1 MRKKLLSILA
11 LLCLTVTSAWA
22 QWTGGTYTATAN
34 ETINSTI
41 NVTAD
46 ATLTINAGVT
56 VTVNRSITVA
66 NDKTL
71 TIDGPGT
78 LTVYGTD
85 GADGTDG
92 SDGKDGVAAI
102 TGNIIV
108 KGATVNATGGVAG
121 NGGDSSTGNGG
132 KGATGARGLSNGTV
146 TIYYGTIN
154 ATGGKGGNGGNST
167 AGTGG
172 NGGQGGY
179 AKAEQHL
186 ENLYYYG
193 GTVNFTSGVVGNGG
207 TGTSGNGTTPGR
219 RKAFAHDILT
229 LENTQV
235 TLTGDGANITP
246 ITTNPTVNIYN
257 TVNIVP
263 NVVASGDCGTN
274 VTWTL
279 TSDGVMT
286 ISGTGAMANYSSF
299 KPKVPWDSYKAS
311 ITSVVI
317 ESGVTRIGEF
327 AFNQCTSLA
336 SVTIP
341 TGVTSIGNYAFQ
353 NCSTLE
359 EITLPAGVMTLGN
372 SVFQNC
378 SKLSS
383 VTLPDLMT
391 SIGQNAF
398 YGCIALETITLPAGL
413 TTINN
418 QTFFNCSSLASITL
432 PASLTT
438 IGTSVFS
445 GCAAL
450 ANFIVDANSNSFAT
464 EDGVLFNKDKTKL
477 VRYPQGKSGSTY
489 TIPTS
494 VTTIDKYAFSYC
506 SSLTEITLPDAL
518 TTIDNYA
525 FRYCNGLTEV
535 NIPASVTSIEY
546 YAFAD
551 CSNLATVTLNSNPYI
566 NDAFKGIA
574 DGAAVTM
581 NLTANAA
588 GGAYW
593 MTFYNETQNFEA
605 DANTQIFK
613 AALTGTKLELTE
625 LTTDQ
630 TVTKDKPVILKST
643 AGTITM
649 TLTSTASGN
658 DFDGNSLEG
667 VWDPEGQPG
676 TAGNI
681 FVLNNGTGGVGFYRL
696 ATGKT
701 LGVGKAYL
709 TYSGSLAPEFLGF
722 GETTSIDATLVNS
735 EKVNSV
741 VYDLQGRKVAQPTK
755 GLYIVNGKKVV
766 IK

>member
-1 MRKKLLSILA
+1 MKKRLLSILA

-22 QWTGGTYTATAN
+22 GTQATGYFESCTAHHGSIRVKGWAYDPDQPATSIQVHAYIWYGSSVGTTKEERLPAVGINANIERSDVNEAKGITGAHGFDQYIDVPAGTYTVQVFA
-34 ETINSTI
+34 I
-41 NVTAD
+41 
-46 ATLTINAGVT
+46 
-56 VTVNRSITVA
+56 
-66 NDKTL
+66 DKTG
-71 TIDGPGT
+71 DGNP
-78 LTVYGTD
+78 
-85 GADGTDG
+85 
-92 SDGKDGVAAI
+92 KI
-102 TGNIIV
+102 P
-108 KGATVNATGGVAG
+108 
-121 NGGDSSTGNGG
+121 
-132 KGATGARGLSNGTV
+132 
-146 TIYYGTIN
+146 
-154 ATGGKGGNGGNST
+154 
-167 AGTGG
+167 
-172 NGGQGGY
+172 
-179 AKAEQHL
+179 
-186 ENLYYYG
+186 
-193 GTVNFTSGVVGNGG
+193 
-207 TGTSGNGTTPGR
+207 GTSGNPATYT
-219 RKAFAHDILT
+219 
-229 LENTQV
+229 V
-235 TLTGDGANITP
+235 TVTDPYNITYDANGGSDAP
-246 ITTNPTVNIYN
+246 AAQQKGEYVQMNLSAAKPTRDGYVFKEWN
-257 TVNIVP
+257 TAQDGSGISYAP
-263 NVVASGDCGTN
+263 GAAYTADGDATLYAQWLKIDASGDCGTG
-274 VTWTL
+274 VTYSL
-279 TSDGVMT
+279 TEDGKLT
-286 ISGTGAMANYSSF
+286 ISGSGAMANYSSF
-299 KPKVPWDSYKAS
+299 KPKAPWDGYKTS

-317 ESGVTRIGEF
+317 ESGVTSIGES

-341 TGVTSIGNYAFQ
+341 TGVTSIGNSAFSG
-353 NCSTLE
+353 CSTLE
-359 EITLPAGVMTLGN
+359 TITLPAGVMTLGN

-566 NDAFKGIA
+566 NNAFKGIA

-593 MTFYNETQNFEA
+593 LTFYNENHNFEA

-625 LTTDQ
+625 LKTDQ
-630 TVTKDKPVILKST
+630 TVTKDNPVILKST

-681 FVLNNGTGGVGFYRL
+681 FVLNNGAQGVGFYRL

-709 TYSGSLAPEFLGF
+709 TSTATARDFFGF
-722 GETTSIDATLVNS
+722 GDVTAIRGIENGQLTIDNY
-735 EKVNSV
+735 
-741 VYDLQGRKVAQPTK
+741 YDLQGRRVAQPTK

>member
-71 TIDGPGT
+71 TIVGPGT
-78 LTVYGTD
+78 LTVYGLD
-85 GADGTDG
+85 GADGTNG
-92 SDGKDGVAAI
+92 SDGTNSVAAI
-102 TGNIIV
+102 TGNITV
-108 KGATVNATGGVAG
+108 KGATVNAIGGAAG

-132 KGATGARGLSNGTV
+132 NGAVGARGLSNGTV

-167 AGTGG
+167 AGQGG

-179 AKAEQHL
+179 AKAEQNS

-193 GTVNFTSGVVGNGG
+193 GTVNFTSGAVGKGG

-219 RKAFAHDILT
+219 RKAFAHNILT

-246 ITTNPTVNIYN
+246 ATKPTVNNYY

-263 NVVASGDCGTN
+263 NVVASGNCGTTGHESD

-279 TSDGVMT
+279 TSDDVMT
-286 ISGTGAMANYSSF
+286 ISGTGAMADYATSNAQ
-299 KPKVPWDSYKAS
+299 PWKNNRTS
-311 ITSVVI
+311 ITSIVVG
-317 ESGVTRIGEF
+317 ENVTHIGNNTF
-327 AFNQCTSLA
+327 TSCTNATSVLLPTTLTSIGRNAFLGCNNASLTSISIPA
-336 SVTIP
+336 S
-341 TGVTSIGNYAFQ
+341 VTSIGNYAFKD
-353 NCSTLE
+353 CSNLATVN
-359 EITLPAGVMTLGN
+359 IGSGV
-372 SVFQNC
+372 
-378 SKLSS
+378 
-383 VTLPDLMT
+383 T
-391 SIGQNAF
+391 SIGSQAF
-398 YGCIALETITLPAGL
+398 AGCT
-413 TTINN
+413 
-418 QTFFNCSSLASITL
+418 SL
-432 PASLTT
+432 
-438 IGTSVFS
+438 GTV
-445 GCAAL
+445 
-450 ANFIVDANSNSFAT
+450 
-464 EDGVLFNKDKTKL
+464 
-477 VRYPQGKSGSTY
+477 
-489 TIPTS
+489 TIP
-494 VTTIDKYAFSYC
+494 
-506 SSLTEITLPDAL
+506 
-518 TTIDNYA
+518 N
-525 FRYCNGLTEV
+525 
-535 NIPASVTSIEY
+535 SVTSIDY
-546 YAFAD
+546 DAFKG
-551 CSNLATVTLNSNPYI
+551 CSSLATVTLNSNPFI
-566 NDAFKGIA
+566 GEDAFPA
-574 DGAAVTM
+574 GATVTM

-593 MTFYNETQNFEA
+593 LTFYNENHNFEA

-643 AGTITM
+643 ASTITM

-681 FVLNNGTGGVGFYRL
+681 FVLNNGAQGVGFYRL

-709 TYSGSLAPEFLGF
+709 TYDGALAPEFLGF
-722 GETTSIDATLVNS
+722 GNETTAISTI
-735 EKVNSV
+735 EKMRNVENETF
-741 VYDLQGRKVAQPTK
+741 YDLQGRRVAQPTK
-755 GLYIVNGKKVV
+755 GLYIVNGKKVM